1 MGVNDMHGVL
11 GVPRALLPA
20 IGAAAIS
27 FGVCGIVVA
36 GDQTYLDV
44 PRVTATAPAV
54 FRDRLLGATKGVV
67 RIVMLGDSQEYEPA
81 GWGDL
86 YIANLNARF
95 AEVFGAPSESQLFT
109 NTWAV
114 STPRWLGC
122 VRPAS
127 ASVPSMVQLSAL
139 LPGCR
144 SLALVDNPKLEFP
157 DSRFLLLQDAAR
169 TRDESLDGGQW
180 IADTWPFHAE
190 VLAVTGPRSSTFAWR
205 SEPTEADFPSS
216 GPSMQ
221 QGLLSTPAKTAAGQ
235 FVWLE
240 TPVLAQPVGT
250 HPQLVLRGVS
260 PMSSELI
267 GVRFRS
273 TGPAG
278 GVVVQSFA
286 KGGMRALDYLTD
298 HQEAGGMLRAL
309 SPSLVVLHFGT
320 NDAHQLAS
328 ADEWAPRMAALIQM
342 IREQAKDPSLP
353 IILAS
358 DLRCGSTPLARSIVD
373 RMPAVAHEI
382 ALSDPNV
389 LALNIPRIS
398 EEEYGW
404 GASDFHRA
412 DPVHFQPYA
421 QRFLARAFVGE
432 LLEALDIPDPDCS
445 EADWADCVRTWG
457 AACLPEGCRVIMSGD
472 ADASGV
478 QWAGPGT
485 RCDDQDGDGEAD
497 ACESSVAADIN
508 GDGLVDAADLTA
520 ILLAWGTSNPAADIT
535 GDGLVDAADLANL
548 LLAWGQ

>member
-1 MGVNDMHGVL
+1 MGVNDTHGRL
-11 GVPRALLPA
+11 GIPRALLS
-20 IGAAAIS
+20 AIS
-27 FGVCGIVVA
+27 ATAVSLGACASVSA
-36 GDQTYLDV
+36 GDQTYIDV
-44 PRVTATAPAV
+44 PRVTATAPSV
-54 FRDRLLGATKGVV
+54 FRDRLLGATQGVV
-67 RIVMLGDSQEYEPA
+67 RVLMLGDSQEYEPG

-95 AEVFGAPSESQLFT
+95 AEVFGPPSESQLFT

-127 ASVPSMVQLSAL
+127 ASVPSAVQLSAL

-144 SLALVDNPKLEFP
+144 PLALVDNPKLEFP

-169 TRDESLDGGQW
+169 TRDEALDGGDW
-180 IADTWPFHAE
+180 IADAWPFRAE
-190 VLAVTGPRSSTFAWR
+190 VLAVTGPRSSSFAWR
-205 SEPTEADFPSS
+205 SEPTDADFPSS
-216 GPSMQ
+216 GPVMQ
-221 QGLLSTPAKTAAGQ
+221 QGLLSTPPKTAAGQ
-235 FVWLE
+235 FVWLD
-240 TPVLAQPVGT
+240 TPVLEQPAGL

-260 PMSSELI
+260 QGSSELI

-273 TGPAG
+273 AGPAG

-286 KGGMRALDYLTD
+286 KGGMRALDYLAD
-298 HQEAGGMLRAL
+298 HQGAGGMLRAL
-309 SPSLVVLHFGT
+309 APSLVVLHFGT
-320 NDAHQLAS
+320 NDANQLAS
-328 ADEWAPRMAALIQM
+328 SDEWAPRMLALIQLV
-342 IREQAKDPSLP
+342 RQQAKDSTLP

-389 LALNIPRIS
+389 LALNLPRIS

-404 GASDFHRA
+404 GSSDFHRA

-432 LLEALDIPDPDCS
+432 LLAALDIPDPDCD
-445 EADWADCVRTWG
+445 EAAWADCVRTWG

-472 ADASGV
+472 AEASGV
-478 QWAGPGT
+478 QWAGPGS
-485 RCDDQDGDGEAD
+485 RCDDADGDGRAD
-497 ACESSVAADIN
+497 SCESSAVADIN

-520 ILLAWGTSNPAADIT
+520 ILLAWGTTNTAADIT